1 MTDASVLENEL
12 DELEVYG
19 NTEAASGDDKIT
31 QYNFQVC
38 YKIVMYF
45 KTPYMN
51 CRWSGYRNNIVYNVY
66 NKITVGHC

>member
-31 QYNFQVC
+31 QYNFQVS
-38 YKIVMYF
+38 YTTVMYF

-51 CRWSGYRNNIVYNVY
+51 W
-66 NKITVGHC
+66 